1 MDGVATDSK
10 APKPGCRSTRTRYQ
24 RGCNLSNL
32 RGNPEGI
39 CRQFEANP
47 ETVGCQNHPTGHL
60 VYWSML
66 NVKIPHIRLVLGTS
80 SLSPIRMGK
89 QMSNII
95 PKIPKQNLFGC
106 SPEFDFFSHVLPMFS
121 QQPLRPGPCLPCL
134 RRAQRQA
141 RSKMESFL
149 SSSRSGACDATQDS
163 APSCFDKTGL
173 DMFFGQMLVAIY
185 SYYMEYLDS

>member
-39 CRQFEANP
+39 CRQFDANP

-60 VYWSML
+60 VSWSML

-106 SPEFDFFSHVLPMFS
+106 SPEFDFFFPCVAHVFTATFATRPMPS
-121 QQPLRPGPCLPCL
+121 LLAACTAAGPQQDGEFLIIITERCL
-134 RRAQRQA
+134 RRN
-141 RSKMESFL
+141 SGL
-149 SSSRSGACDATQDS
+149 SSVV
-163 APSCFDKTGL
+163 L
-173 DMFFGQMLVAIY
+173 
-185 SYYMEYLDS
+185 

>member
-10 APKPGCRSTRTRYQ
+10 APKQGCRGTRTRYQ

-47 ETVGCQNHPTGHL
+47 EAVGCQNHPTGHL

-66 NVKIPHIRLVLGTS
+66 NVKTPHIRLVLGTS

-106 SPEFDFFSHVLPMFS
+106 SPEFDFFPMCCPCFHS
-121 QQPLRPGPCLPCL
+121 NLCDQAHAFPACGVHSGRP
-134 RRAQRQA
+134 AA
-141 RSKMESFL
+141 RWRVSYHPH
-149 SSSRSGACDATQDS
+149 GAVPATQLRTQLRLALTRLDWT
-163 APSCFDKTGL
+163 CF
-173 DMFFGQMLVAIY
+173 LVKC
-185 SYYMEYLDS
+185 